1 MYRMAKRITWRATAA
16 ILILLI
22 TIAAFSNYFATH
34 PQVRHLLRDTS
45 PALLLTL
52 LALYVLFV
60 GTMAL
65 INSATLRLCGTRL
78 IGRESLLLTMYSS
91 VINFFGPLQSGPA
104 FRALYLKK
112 LHGTNLKNYGSAT
125 LVYYGFYAFFSGLFL
140 VSGILGWWLI
150 PLSLVGLIVAVQA
163 YRSQLS
169 LAVRIRKLNLSAWY
183 YLAVATFLQVSV
195 QAVIYFVELRS
206 IVPGIHLGQ
215 VIIYTGAANFAL
227 FVSLTPGAIGF
238 RESFLVFS
246 EKLHHVSNNAIVVA
260 NTIDRAVYVSLLLVL
275 AIVIFTTHAHKKLTS
290 VAAANP
296 ET

>member
-1 MYRMAKRITWRATAA
+1 MRTTWRPIATVF
-16 ILILLI
+16 ILLI
-22 TIAAFSNYFATH
+22 TIAAFANYFASH
-34 PQVRHLLRDTS
+34 PQVRQLLRDTS
-45 PALLLTL
+45 PILLLSL
-52 LALYVLFV
+52 LGLYVLFV
-60 GTMAL
+60 GSLAL

-112 LHGTNLKNYGSAT
+112 MHGTNLKSYGTAT

-140 VSGILGWWLI
+140 VSGLLGWWLI
-150 PLSLVGLIVAVQA
+150 PLAGAGLLILWLT
-163 YRSQLS
+163 YRSPFAFAERL
-169 LAVRIRKLNLSAWY
+169 RKLDLSGWY
-183 YLAVATFLQVSV
+183 YLAAATFLQVSLL
-195 QAVIYFVELRS
+195 AIIYYVELRS
-206 IVPGIHLGQ
+206 VMPGIHFSQ

-260 NTIDRAVYVSLLLVL
+260 NTIDRAVYISLLLFL
-275 AIVIFTTHAHKKLTS
+275 AVAIFATHAQKKLA
-290 VAAANP
+290 VATADA